1 MWGNLPYV
9 INRFTSQ
16 ITDNISPQQRHV
28 TLLDTKLMVDETPT
42 VAESTNLMIEA
53 ISSITTMETDE
64 LRIIN
69 TEQNGIYLEC
79 NFVAREKRSKLQLLN
94 LPLL

>member
-1 MWGNLPYV
+1 
-9 INRFTSQ
+9 
-16 ITDNISPQQRHV
+16 
-28 TLLDTKLMVDETPT
+28 MVDETPT